1 MNVPTNN
8 NDDADSIRED
18 DLRNEVLESY
28 KKG

>member
-1 MNVPTNN
+1 MIDPNN
-8 NDDADSIRED
+8 NDDATSIRED